1 MKFRIIKKASSD
13 YSFVSDIVALLLLC
27 APCWPWLYAHA
38 HERKQMKIM
47 LVSAIKANCENDNKK
62 NDTLIIP

>member
-13 YSFVSDIVALLLLC
+13 YSFVSDVVALLLLC

-47 LVSAIKANCENDNKK
+47 LVLAIKANCENDNKR